1 MVRVIWAGATR
12 DNLLAD
18 LAARYAERIAR
29 QVPLRVEDIG
39 PGQGKQPGQA
49 AAWEGRKFLAK
60 LPAPSFPVA
69 METGGRTLS
78 SEKFAAW
85 LEGAMSRAGGDLV
98 FMIGGHEGLAPVV
111 SRRAR
116 ERLSLSAMTL
126 THEMARVL
134 LLERLYRA
142 LTILR
147 GEPYHH

>member
-1 MVRVIWAGATR
+1 MVRVIWAGASR
-12 DNLLAD
+12 DNLLAE

-29 QVPLRVEDIG
+29 RVPLRVEDIG
-39 PGQGKQPGQA
+39 TGRGKQPGQV
-49 AAWEGRKFLAK
+49 AAWEERKFLAK
-60 LPAPSFPVA
+60 LPASSYPVA
-69 METGGRTLS
+69 LEAGGRSFS

-98 FMIGGHEGLAPVV
+98 FMIGGHEGLAPAV

-116 ERLSLSAMTL
+116 ERLSLSTMTL

-134 LLERLYRA
+134 LLEQIYRA

>member
-1 MVRVIWAGATR
+1 MVRVIWAGASR

-29 QVPLRVEDIG
+29 RVPLRIEDIG
-39 PGQGKQPGQA
+39 AGRGKQPGQVA
-49 AAWEGRKFLAK
+49 ESEGRKFLAK
-60 LPAPSFPVA
+60 LPASSFPVA
-69 METGGRTLS
+69 LEAGGRNFS
-78 SEKFAAW
+78 SEKFATW
-85 LEGAMSRAGGDLV
+85 LEGTMARAGGDLI
-98 FMIGGHEGLAPVV
+98 FMIGGHEGLAPDV

-134 LLERLYRA
+134 LLEQIYRA